1 MKTVTFESN
10 LELAKEYIDKLMD
23 KDVTLEE
30 SIKLY
35 EKALEVIAKSQKMLE
50 EAKLKIEEIKK
61 EKSGVSEWKS

>member
-61 EKSGVSEWKS
+61 EKSGVSE